1 MEINKEYE
9 CHDCGAIFEILHEE
23 TEEPAFCP
31 FCCTSLEEAEQLDE
45 NNNWLYSVQEKLED

>member
-1 MEINKEYE
+1 MNEKEYE

-31 FCCTSLEEAEQLDE
+31 FCCTSLEEDYQIDSEEE
-45 NNNWLYSVQEKLED
+45 NIWEE